1 LARLMWRLLVFLIL
15 SAAFLPIQAAQP
27 PAETAQGR
35 SAQDPAAADT
45 GQRERARSSGKRS
58 VSDSATPLKPERH
71 QDEPNGKQTAKKAI
85 RGQAPAAALSPAEQ
99 IAELQR
105 AIQASAKQLS
115 ELKAEKEDPQSDFAK
130 AEAEFNAIDKQ
141 LEDKKKAKAE
151 SEKHGKDA
159 EARALETDLADLQKM
174 WSLAK
179 NRFELEIS
187 ERKTLNQQVMTLEEK
202 LKRDREELDRLTGSS
217 TPPAKEQEAKGAAAQ
232 APVAPTTPAAKAAA
246 APAQASQPPPAQEPA
261 SMAAGNPLAPAL
273 PAAKAGGQ
281 AQVTPNPP
289 TVAPAPA
296 VKKKVDKTLL
306 KATQEAELK
315 TQAAK
320 EAEQEETSITAR
332 LADLTKSIALQRQA
346 LENSRELADN
356 VNETRQLLAQELQA
370 KSVAGAPADVLKQ
383 LTEKMREAEM
393 AQVQQRN
400 VVRERT
406 DQLERLQT
414 ERASLLNQELA
425 ARNAAGAKEKE
436 AEAANKNVQSLQN
449 PLAPRNV
456 LRWLI
461 DHGVKL
467 FAILVAMIVLHS
479 LTKQF
484 SRRVVHVIAHAGNRG
499 AGTREEREARANTL
513 VGVFQNAVSVTIT
526 VGGTLMIF
534 EEAGIPVAPLLGG
547 AAVFGLAVAFG
558 AQNLI
563 RDYFYGFVILLEN
576 QYKLNDVVKI
586 GDVSGQVEQ
595 ITLRMTV
602 LRDLEGNVHFVPNG
616 QVITVTNMTHGWSRA
631 LFDIGVA
638 YKEDVDRVMAVLN
651 ELGDQLR
658 KEPPYSAVI
667 LEPLTMLG
675 VDDLA
680 DSAVIIKFYIKTRPL
695 QQWTVKRELL
705 RRIKI
710 KFDELGIE
718 IPFPHRTVFHRFE
731 DGPSGIE
738 ALVHSTRLRHDA
750 GQPASR

>member
-1 LARLMWRLLVFLIL
+1 LARLTWCTFAPLMLG
-15 SAAFLPIQAAQP
+15 AAFVPSQAAQP
-27 PAETAQGR
+27 LQEPAQGR
-35 SAQDPAAADT
+35 SGQGSVVAVTCQSEPAQ
-45 GQRERARSSGKRS
+45 SSGKGG
-58 VSDSATPLKPERH
+58 VSESAPTLKPERPG
-71 QDEPNGKQTAKKAI
+71 DEPNDKQTAKKAH
-85 RGQAPAAALSPAEQ
+85 RDQAPAAAVSPAEQ

-105 AIQASAKQLS
+105 AIRASEKQLS
-115 ELKAEKEDPQSDFAK
+115 ELKAEKERPESDFAK

-141 LEDKKKAKAE
+141 LEEKKKAKAE
-151 SEKHGKDA
+151 LQNRGKEV
-159 EARALETDLADLQKM
+159 EARALETDLAELHKL
-174 WSLAK
+174 WALAK

-187 ERKTLNQQVMTLEEK
+187 ERKTVNQQVTTLEEK
-202 LKRDREELDRLTGSS
+202 LKRDREELDRLSGSS
-217 TPPAKEQEAKGAAAQ
+217 TPPAKEEEAKGATGQVPA
-232 APVAPTTPAAKAAA
+232 APTTPVAAPAAA
-246 APAQASQPPPAQEPA
+246 AAQSIQPPPADQPA
-261 SMAAGNPLAPAL
+261 PTPAVNPLAPGQ
-273 PAAKAGGQ
+273 PAAKAG
-281 AQVTPNPP
+281 APTEVTPNPA
-289 TVAPAPA
+289 APALPPA
-296 VKKKVDKTLL
+296 VKKSVDKDLL
-306 KATQEAELK
+306 KATQDAALKAE
-315 TQAAK
+315 AAK

-346 LENSRELADN
+346 LENSRKLADN
-356 VNETRQLLAQELQA
+356 VNETRKLLAQELQA
-370 KSVAGAPADVLKQ
+370 KSVAGAPPDTLQQ
-383 LTEKMREAEM
+383 LAAKMREAEI
-393 AQVQQRN
+393 AEVKQRKE
-400 VVRERT
+400 VRERT

-414 ERASLLNQELA
+414 ERASLLNQEIA
-425 ARNAAGAKEKE
+425 ARKTAEAKEKE
-436 AEAANKNVQSLQN
+436 AEAANKNVQNLQN

-467 FAILVAMIVLHS
+467 FAILVAMMVLHWF
-479 LTKQF
+479 TKQF
-484 SRRVVHVIAHAGNRG
+484 SRRVVHVMAHAGHRG

-526 VGGTLMIF
+526 VGGTLMILQ
-534 EEAGIPVAPLLGG
+534 EVGIPIAPLLGG

-586 GDVSGQVEQ
+586 GDISGQVEQ

-616 QVITVTNMTHGWSRA
+616 QVTTVTNLTHGWSRA

-675 VDDLA
+675 VDNLG
-680 DSAVIIKFYIKTRPL
+680 DSAVVIKFYVKTRPL
-695 QQWTVKRELL
+695 HQWTVKRELL

-710 KFDELGIE
+710 RFDELGIE

-731 DGPSGIE
+731 HGASGFE
-738 ALVHSTRLRHDA
+738 ALLNSPRLRHDVKQA
-750 GQPASR
+750 ASR